1 MPVHGMGKL
10 QVVVFLQGFHNCF
23 VLHDR
28 ICQMGQLFLQL
39 IAGIHGPDR
48 VQQGHEHRITHGA
61 EKQLV
66 KFPVLPGK
74 SAALFPADAH
84 LRYDLPHLFDILL
97 PDAVKCLAHIAQLQR
112 FSDVEHLADLLLI
125 LRQAEEERVLENE
138 IHREFPHFRSP
149 PRAGLHH
156 AHQLH
161 AFDSLPDHIAADP
174 DFPGKLRLAG
184 KQIPGLHL
192 VAQNIVMDFP
202 EGCDA
207 VNRFSFRKIIENSTA
222 GSKQVEV
229 EEKRIEKDITEPF
242 TDVEIICVADHVTI
256 KEAENGIC
264 HLAYTEDAY
273 TQYTVAVEQGTLKI
287 TQEDTDISWDW
298 KNLKNTLSQLLDKG
312 FTQLG
317 AAMENSHDLILTLPA
332 GAYGKINVTNVSG
345 GLEVGENISAE
356 EVNLAAVSG
365 NVTAEGLT
373 SVRSMNAATTS
384 GKVELRSMKLTGDIN
399 AATVSGGIILENI
412 ETPGKVSLAT
422 TSGKMELI
430 ESVIGKGEIDG
441 VSGNILFTNF
451 DADTMD
457 IELVSGS
464 MKGTIR
470 APKEFQVETTS
481 GDVSVPNGNGGIWK
495 IETTSGDVKIDL
507 Q

>member
-1 MPVHGMGKL
+1 MRKGTKI
-10 QVVVFLQGFHNCF
+10 
-23 VLHDR
+23 VLF
-28 ICQMGQLFLQL
+28 IGL
-39 IAGIHGPDR
+39 GI
-48 VQQGHEHRITHGA
+48 
-61 EKQLV
+61 
-66 KFPVLPGK
+66 
-74 SAALFPADAH
+74 
-84 LRYDLPHLFDILL
+84 
-97 PDAVKCLAHIAQLQR
+97 LA
-112 FSDVEHLADLLLI
+112 
-125 LRQAEEERVLENE
+125 
-138 IHREFPHFRSP
+138 
-149 PRAGLHH
+149 AGLITVITI
-156 AHQLH
+156 
-161 AFDSLPDHIAADP
+161 F
-174 DFPGKLRLAG
+174 
-184 KQIPGLHL
+184 
-192 VAQNIVMDFP
+192 
-202 EGCDA
+202 A

-384 GKVELRSMKLTGDIN
+384 GKVELHSMKLTGDIN

-412 ETPGKVSLAT
+412 ETPGEVSLAT

-430 ESVIGKGEIDG
+430 ESVIGQGEIDG

-464 MKGTIR
+464 IKGTIR